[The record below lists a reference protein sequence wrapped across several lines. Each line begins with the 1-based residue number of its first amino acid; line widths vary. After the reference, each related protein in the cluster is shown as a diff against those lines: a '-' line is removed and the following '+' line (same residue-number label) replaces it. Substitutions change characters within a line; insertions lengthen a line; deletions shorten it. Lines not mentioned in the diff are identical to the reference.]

1 VHSGL
6 VDEDAA
12 FAPRSCDRWRLAE
25 FRSVVDSFKQALAQ
39 GETLERPQDGQD
51 PSRERREAARS
62 AAERGG
68 EIAPEIAFLVGQ
80 GVGPGRLLQAM
91 RAAER
96 CAVSADAALLGEG
109 LLPEEVYFRALA
121 RRLRVPYFSG
131 ELAIADDVD
140 PASVV
145 ASGVAPLA
153 PNGLG
158 LRAVVAPR
166 GNAIRLL
173 IDAAAAGHALGGFA
187 VSSPQRLSAWVR
199 AKTGARVA
207 EAAACGLE
215 RRDSSL
221 SAHSGL
227 SWGQVACVAA
237 LAIVVATLALAAP
250 GALRPAV
257 SIPLWLI
264 FAAWIVVRNLAVAA
278 SFAPPVFPPLADQ
291 DLPVYSVVAALYRE
305 AGMVKKLIR
314 ALDAIDYPGIM
325 AQAPEEIEPACA
337 KFSAWPKSAQ

>member
-80 GVGPGRLLQAM
+80 GVGPGPLLQAM

-158 LRAVVAPR
+158 RGCGRRPAPGWR
-166 GNAIRLL
+166 RRPPAAWSGAIR
-173 IDAAAAGHALGGFA
+173 
-187 VSSPQRLSAWVR
+187 
-199 AKTGARVA
+199 
-207 EAAACGLE
+207 AC
-215 RRDSSL
+215 RR
-221 SAHSGL
+221 
-227 SWGQVACVAA
+227 
-237 LAIVVATLALAAP
+237 
-250 GALRPAV
+250 
-257 SIPLWLI
+257 IP
-264 FAAWIVVRNLAVAA
+264 V
-278 SFAPPVFPPLADQ
+278 
-291 DLPVYSVVAALYRE
+291 
-305 AGMVKKLIR
+305 
-314 ALDAIDYPGIM
+314 
-325 AQAPEEIEPACA
+325 
-337 KFSAWPKSAQ
+337 

>member
-1 VHSGL
+1 
-6 VDEDAA
+6 
-12 FAPRSCDRWRLAE
+12 
-25 FRSVVDSFKQALAQ
+25 
-39 GETLERPQDGQD
+39 
-51 PSRERREAARS
+51 
-62 AAERGG
+62 
-68 EIAPEIAFLVGQ
+68 
-80 GVGPGRLLQAM
+80 
-91 RAAER
+91 
-96 CAVSADAALLGEG
+96 
-109 LLPEEVYFRALA
+109 
-121 RRLRVPYFSG
+121 
-131 ELAIADDVD
+131 
-140 PASVV
+140 
-145 ASGVAPLA
+145 
-153 PNGLG
+153 
-158 LRAVVAPR
+158 
-166 GNAIRLL
+166 
-173 IDAAAAGHALGGFA
+173 
-187 VSSPQRLSAWVR
+187 
-199 AKTGARVA
+199 VA

-314 ALDAIDYPGIM
+314 ALDAIDYPGIL
-325 AQAPEEIEPACA
+325 AQPPQAA
-337 KFSAWPKSAQ
+337 